1 MIPEPCYNVVKR
13 LEKQDIYYEIGEKI
27 IMSRENTDKLLE
39 MLEDGL
45 LDKDAVLLAC
55 VKWMSEDDVREMM
68 EANEIP
74 IVGDDRAE
82 Y

>member
-1 MIPEPCYNVVKR
+1 
-13 LEKQDIYYEIGEKI
+13 
-27 IMSRENTDKLLE
+27 
-39 MLEDGL
+39 
-45 LDKDAVLLAC
+45 